1 MTSSEEEHLLESHPA
16 GYGAATKSDNEAV
29 SDLLE
34 RPSPKQS
41 QVWLSYLF
49 CVISG
54 FCFIAW

>member
-1 MTSSEEEHLLESHPA
+1 MTSSEEEHLLESQPVE
-16 GYGAATKSDNEAV
+16 YGAATKCDDSV